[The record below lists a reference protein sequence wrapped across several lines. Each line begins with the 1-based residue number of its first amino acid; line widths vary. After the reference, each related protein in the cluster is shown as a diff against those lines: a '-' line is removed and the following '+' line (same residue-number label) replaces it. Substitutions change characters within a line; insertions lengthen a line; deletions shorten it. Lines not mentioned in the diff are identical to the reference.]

1 MPIKMQEHRASN
13 QQEQH
18 TDTSSRH
25 TLLVRLS
32 INLTTLTRCLR
43 RKTLTKKSTSKNL
56 GKGTYQTLKY
66 GLGGILKSTGFSDD
80 TIKSS
85 STILD
90 LHDNLTNPKIS
101 DTDKILD
108 IGRKVSPTITYEP
121 IKQTFDKA
129 VFFGSNLVE
138 LGSNF
143 GLKIF

>member
-1 MPIKMQEHRASN
+1 M
-13 QQEQH
+13 
-18 TDTSSRH
+18 
-25 TLLVRLS
+25 
-32 INLTTLTRCLR
+32 

-108 IGRKVSPTITYEP
+108 IGRKVSPTISYEP